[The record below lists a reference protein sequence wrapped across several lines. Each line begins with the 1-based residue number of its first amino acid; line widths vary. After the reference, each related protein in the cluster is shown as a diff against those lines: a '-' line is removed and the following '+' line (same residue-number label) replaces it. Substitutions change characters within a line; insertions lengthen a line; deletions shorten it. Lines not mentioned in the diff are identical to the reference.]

1 NALVND
7 DPEAAA
13 GASRKATEALNHVDM
28 ALLEGAAN
36 DHWMMLL
43 MPMKK
48 ALKNI
53 ESTTDI
59 EKQRAQFNT
68 LSNNIIDM
76 TESFGLEADIVYKQ
90 YCPMAFDDAG
100 AHWLSESDEVLNP
113 YFGDMMLHC
122 GEVQETYKRGQR
134 IFNTEEMNETP
145 ATQSHNH

>member
-1 NALVND
+1 
-7 DPEAAA
+7 
-13 GASRKATEALNHVDM
+13 
-28 ALLEGAAN
+28 
-36 DHWMMLL
+36 MMLL

-59 EKQRAQFNT
+59 EEQRAQFNA

-76 TESFGLEADIVYKQ
+76 TESFGLETDKVYKQ
-90 YCPMAFDDAG
+90 FCPMAFDDAG

-122 GEVQETYKRGQR
+122 GEVQETYNRGER
-134 IFNTEEMNETP
+134 IFKTEEMNETP
-145 ATQSHNH
+145 ATQNHNH